1 MLDRVAAKAAGYTDA
16 EIDAFLADQPAG
28 AGPAAGKP
36 LQVTIGGDF
45 DVKGAKAAGYSER
58 EIADYL
64 RGSAGDIPEDVTT
77 IDVPPSEVAEPETTA
92 GGVFGAVGR
101 GLAPAALGAGLG
113 FMTGAG
119 PPGALAG
126 AALTTLGPIVGDPLV
141 EGVNKLLGTDFS
153 TPTEALNNL
162 LTAAG
167 VPEPETATERV
178 IQSAAGGV
186 GGAGGAIGLGR
197 TLASSAR
204 PLAAAVGDVLAAQ
217 PVAQLVGGG
226 TGAAG
231 SQMAAEA
238 GGGPMAQLASGLAFG
253 TLGGVA
259 APRPRAPLPAI
270 VQEAR
275 EANIPLMT
283 SDVLPPRTFAGRTAQ
298 ATGERIPIA
307 GTGPVREAQQQ
318 ARIDAVRDIV
328 NDYSATNIDALPE
341 QIVTDLAQRRSAA
354 IQQYTGSKN
363 EVINRLASAGQVP
376 MQATMQRIGSQI
388 ADLRSRRTAEG
399 DEAAAALEQIMND
412 IQGRNLF
419 ELEAYRKDVL
429 SNVFR
434 NDPAN
439 QISPGA
445 RDVGEKALRAI
456 YDPVRQDMGDFI
468 RQNGQ
473 RRDYDRWTVAN
484 RRLSEEANEL
494 QKQSLKRVLK
504 TGDATPEAVQ
514 SLLFSSKPSDVAAL
528 YRNLSP
534 QGRAIARQAIIAR
547 AAARATGAGEEV
559 VSPTRFANEIR
570 KLGQSVGVFFNGDD
584 LIRLQGL
591 TRVLNATR
599 RAGEAGAFPTT
610 GAQAFLPTAA
620 VGGIGAFGGGL
631 EGFLTAMAAAGSIG
645 GAARL
650 YESPAV
656 RNLLLQASRTEDPQ
670 RLQEIAKRIAA
681 IEAAGVEEPRD
692 EQPVGMYNGGL
703 MELARKYR

>member
-1 MLDRVAAKAAGYTDA
+1 MPTIYEVEAPDGSILEVEGPDNATDEQIAAFAA
-16 EIDAFLADQPAG
+16 QQHRPMG
-28 AGPAAGKP
+28 AAAP
-36 LQVTIGGDF
+36 P
-45 DVKGAKAAGYSER
+45 
-58 EIADYL
+58 
-64 RGSAGDIPEDVTT
+64 IPVETT
-77 IDVPPSEVAEPETTA
+77 DVPPSEYAEPETTA
-92 GGVFGAVGR
+92 GGVFGATTR

-113 FMTGAG
+113 FMAAG
-119 PPGALAG
+119 PPGAAAG
-126 AALTTLGPIVGDPLV
+126 AALTTLGPIVADPLV
-141 EGVNKLLGTDFS
+141 EGVNKLLGTDFA

-167 VPEPETATERV
+167 VPEPETAAERV

-204 PLAAAVGDVLAAQ
+204 PVVAAVGDALAAQ
-217 PVAQLVGGG
+217 PAAQIVGGG

-259 APRPRAPLPAI
+259 APRGPRAPLPEI
-270 VQEAR
+270 VQEATD
-275 EANIPLMT
+275 AGIPLMT
-283 SDVLPPRTFAGRTAQ
+283 SDVLPPRTVAARSAQ
-298 ATGERIPIA
+298 VAGERIPLV

-328 NDYSATNIDALPE
+328 TDYGAANADALPRE
-341 QIVTDLAQRRSAA
+341 IVTDLAQTRSAT
-354 IQQYTGSKN
+354 IQRYSAAKN
-363 EVINRLASAGQVP
+363 EVIDRLKDLGTVALPSASRRLV
-376 MQATMQRIGSQI
+376 TEIR
-388 ADLRSRRTAEG
+388 DLRSRRTPEG
-399 DEAAAALEQIMND
+399 DEAATALEQILND

-439 QISPGA
+439 QMSPGA

-456 YDPVRQDMGDFI
+456 YDPVREDMGDFI

-473 RRDYDRWTVAN
+473 RRDYERWSVSN

-494 QKQSLKRVLK
+494 QNQALKRALR
-504 TGDATPEAVQ
+504 TGNATPEVVNN
-514 SLLFSSKPSDVAAL
+514 LLFSSKPSDVAAL

-534 QGRAIARQAIIAR
+534 QGRAMARQAIIAR
-547 AAARATGAGEEV
+547 AAARATNTGEGV
-559 VSPTRFANEIR
+559 VSPTRFADEVQ
-570 KLGQSVGVFFNGDD
+570 KLSRSVGVFFTGDE
-584 LIRLQGL
+584 LARVQGL
-591 TRVLNATR
+591 ARVLNATR

-610 GAQAFLPTAA
+610 GAQLYLPAA
-620 VGGIGAFGGGL
+620 LSGLGALGDGVMGFVKGLALAGGIGA
-631 EGFLTAMAAAGSIG
+631 
-645 GAARL
+645 AARV
-650 YESPAV
+650 YESPAM

-681 IEAAGVEEPRD
+681 IEAAGVEEQRD
-692 EQPVGMYNGGL
+692 EQPKAMYAGGL
-703 MELARKYR
+703 MDLARRYR

>member
-1 MLDRVAAKAAGYTDA
+1 MVGAPPQTDLNSLSNEELEAIIASQSRVSDDELRAMSDDELLKFAQGAAPMGAAA
-16 EIDAFLADQPAG
+16 P
-28 AGPAAGKP
+28 P
-36 LQVTIGGDF
+36 
-45 DVKGAKAAGYSER
+45 
-58 EIADYL
+58 
-64 RGSAGDIPEDVTT
+64 IPVETT
-77 IDVPPSEVAEPETTA
+77 DVPPSEVAEPESTA
-92 GGVFGAVGR
+92 GGMFGAVTR

-126 AALTTLGPIVGDPLV
+126 AALTTLGPIVGDPIV
-141 EGVNKLLGTDFS
+141 DGINKLLGTDFS

-167 VPEPETATERV
+167 VPEPETAAERIV
-178 IQSAAGGV
+178 QSAAGGV

-197 TLASSAR
+197 TMANSTV
-204 PLAAAVGDVLAAQ
+204 PLIAAVGDALAAQ
-217 PVAQLVGGG
+217 PATQIVGGG

-231 SQMAAEA
+231 SQTAAEA

-259 APRPRAPLPAI
+259 APRGPRAPLPAI

-275 EANIPLMT
+275 DANIPLMT
-283 SDVLPPRTFAGRTAQ
+283 SDVLPPGTFAGRTARV
-298 ATGERIPIA
+298 TGERIPIA
-307 GTGPVREAQQQ
+307 GTGPVREAQQN
-318 ARIDAVRDIV
+318 ARVAAVRDIV
-328 NDYSATNIDALPE
+328 TDYGAADADALPDL
-341 QIVTDLAQRRSAA
+341 IVADLAQRRSAD
-354 IQQYTGSKN
+354 IQRYTGSKN
-363 EVINRLASAGQVP
+363 EVINRLASAGPVP
-376 MQATMQRIGSQI
+376 LQATMQRIGSQI
-388 ADLRSRRTAEG
+388 ADLRSRRTAVA
-399 DEAAAALEQIMND
+399 DEAADELERIMND

-429 SNVFR
+429 GNVFR

-445 RDVGEKALRAI
+445 RDVGAKALRAI

-484 RRLSEEANEL
+484 RRLSEEANEM
-494 QKQSLKRVLK
+494 QKQSLARVLK
-504 TGDATPEAVQ
+504 TGNATPEVVNN
-514 SLLFSSKPSDVAAL
+514 LLFSSKPSDVAAL

-534 QGRAIARQAIIAR
+534 QGRAMARQAIIAR
-547 AAARATGAGEEV
+547 AAARATSAGEEV
-559 VSPTRFANEIR
+559 VSPTRFANEVR
-570 KLGQSVGVFFNGDD
+570 NLGRSVGVFFNGDD

-599 RAGEAGAFPTT
+599 RAGEANVFPTT
-610 GAQAFLPTAA
+610 GAQTYLPTLIT
-620 VGGIGAFGGGL
+620 GGVGAFGGVGAL
-631 EGFLTAMAAAGSIG
+631 AAGAGIG
-645 GAARL
+645 LVARL

-692 EQPVGMYNGGL
+692 EKPEGMYSGGL

>member
-1 MLDRVAAKAAGYTDA
+1 MVGAPPQTDLNSLSNEELEAIIASQSRVSDDELRAMSDDELLKFAQGAAPMGAAA
-16 EIDAFLADQPAG
+16 P
-28 AGPAAGKP
+28 P
-36 LQVTIGGDF
+36 
-45 DVKGAKAAGYSER
+45 
-58 EIADYL
+58 
-64 RGSAGDIPEDVTT
+64 IPVETT
-77 IDVPPSEVAEPETTA
+77 DVPPSEYAEPETTA
-92 GGVFGAVGR
+92 GGVFGATTR

-113 FMTGAG
+113 FMAAG
-119 PPGALAG
+119 PPGAAAG
-126 AALTTLGPIVGDPLV
+126 AALTTLGPIVADPLV
-141 EGVNKLLGTDFS
+141 EGVNKLLGTDFA

-197 TLASSAR
+197 TMAQSAR
-204 PLAAAVGDVLAAQ
+204 PVIAAVGDALAAQ
-217 PVAQLVGGG
+217 PAAQIVGGG

-259 APRPRAPLPAI
+259 APRPRTPLPAI
-270 VQEAR
+270 VEEAR
-275 EANIPLMT
+275 DANIPLMT
-283 SDVLPPRTFAGRTAQ
+283 SDVLPPGTYAGRTAR
-298 ATGERIPIA
+298 ATGERIPLA
-307 GTGPVREAQQQ
+307 GTGPVREAQQN
-318 ARIDAVRDIV
+318 ARIAAVRDIV
-328 NDYSATNIDALPE
+328 TDYGAANADALPRE
-341 QIVTDLAQRRSAA
+341 IVTDLAQTRSAN
-354 IQQYTGSKN
+354 IQRYSAAKN
-363 EVINRLASAGQVP
+363 EVIDRLKDLGTVALPSASRRLV
-376 MQATMQRIGSQI
+376 TEIR
-388 ADLRSRRTAEG
+388 DLRSRRTPEG
-399 DEAAAALEQIMND
+399 DEAATALEQILND

-429 SNVFR
+429 SNVFK

-439 QISPGA
+439 QMSPGA

-456 YDPVRQDMGDFI
+456 YDPVREDMGDFI

-473 RRDYDRWTVAN
+473 RRDYERWSVSN

-494 QKQSLKRVLK
+494 QNQALKRALR
-504 TGDATPEAVQ
+504 TGNATPEVVNN
-514 SLLFSSKPSDVAAL
+514 LLFSSKPSDVAAL

-534 QGRAIARQAIIAR
+534 QGRAMARQAIIAR
-547 AAARATGAGEEV
+547 AAARATNTGEGV
-559 VSPTRFANEIR
+559 VSPTRFANEVQE
-570 KLGQSVGVFFNGDD
+570 LGRSVGVFFNGDD
-584 LIRLQGL
+584 LLRLQGL

-599 RAGEAGAFPTT
+599 RAGEANVFPTT
-610 GAQAFLPTAA
+610 GAQNYVPALIT
-620 VGGIGAFGGGL
+620 GGVGAFGGVKAL
-631 EGFLTAMAAAGSIG
+631 AAGAGIG
-645 GAARL
+645 LAARV

-681 IEAAGVEEPRD
+681 IEAAGVEEQREEEP
-692 EQPVGMYNGGL
+692 EGMYRGGL

>member
-1 MLDRVAAKAAGYTDA
+1 MPTIYEVEAPDGSILEVEGPDNATDEQIAAFAA
-16 EIDAFLADQPAG
+16 QQHRPMG
-28 AGPAAGKP
+28 AAAP
-36 LQVTIGGDF
+36 P
-45 DVKGAKAAGYSER
+45 
-58 EIADYL
+58 
-64 RGSAGDIPEDVTT
+64 IPVETT
-77 IDVPPSEVAEPETTA
+77 DVPPSEYAEPETTA
-92 GGVFGAVGR
+92 GGVFGATTR

-113 FMTGAG
+113 FMAAG
-119 PPGALAG
+119 PPGAAAG
-126 AALTTLGPIVGDPLV
+126 AALTTLGPIVADPLV
-141 EGVNKLLGTDFS
+141 EGVNKLLGTDFA

-167 VPEPETATERV
+167 VPEPETAAERV

-204 PLAAAVGDVLAAQ
+204 PVVAAVGDALAAQ
-217 PVAQLVGGG
+217 PAAQIVGGG

-259 APRPRAPLPAI
+259 APRPRTPLPAI
-270 VQEAR
+270 VEEAR
-275 EANIPLMT
+275 DANIPLMT
-283 SDVLPPRTFAGRTAQ
+283 SDVLPPGTYAGRTAR
-298 ATGERIPIA
+298 ATGERIPLA
-307 GTGPVREAQQQ
+307 GTGPVREAQQN
-318 ARIDAVRDIV
+318 ARIAAVRDIV
-328 NDYSATNIDALPE
+328 TDYGAANADALPRE
-341 QIVTDLAQRRSAA
+341 IVTDLAQTRSAN
-354 IQQYTGSKN
+354 IQRYSAAKN
-363 EVINRLASAGQVP
+363 EVIDRLKDLGTVALPSASRRLV
-376 MQATMQRIGSQI
+376 TQI
-388 ADLRSRRTAEG
+388 RDLRSRRTAEG
-399 DEAAAALEQIMND
+399 DEAATALEQILND

-429 SNVFR
+429 SNVFK

-439 QISPGA
+439 QMSPGA

-456 YDPVRQDMGDFI
+456 YDPVREDMGDFI

-473 RRDYDRWTVAN
+473 RRDYERWSVSN

-494 QKQSLKRVLK
+494 QNQALKRALR
-504 TGDATPEAVQ
+504 TGNATPEVVNN
-514 SLLFSSKPSDVAAL
+514 LLFSSKPSDVAAL

-534 QGRAIARQAIIAR
+534 QGRAMARQAIIAR
-547 AAARATGAGEEV
+547 AAARATNTGEGV
-559 VSPTRFANEIR
+559 VSPTRFANEVQE
-570 KLGQSVGVFFNGDD
+570 LGRSVGVFFNGDD

-599 RAGEAGAFPTT
+599 RAGEANVFPTT
-610 GAQAFLPTAA
+610 GAQNYVPALIT
-620 VGGIGAFGGGL
+620 GGVGAFGGVGAL
-631 EGFLTAMAAAGSIG
+631 AG
-645 GAARL
+645 GAGIGLVARL

-681 IEAAGVEEPRD
+681 IEAAGVEEQRD
-692 EQPVGMYNGGL
+692 EQPKAMYAGGL
-703 MELARKYR
+703 MDLARRYR

>member
-1 MLDRVAAKAAGYTDA
+1 MATDY
-16 EIDAFLADQPAG
+16 DALIRE
-28 AGPAAGKP
+28 
-36 LQVTIGGDF
+36 LGGDIETN
-45 DVKGAKAAGYSER
+45 A
-58 EIADYL
+58 L
-64 RGSAGDIPEDVTT
+64 RGTELSGSAGAPPVPVASVDISPSDSAVLASEFDGDVSVEEQP
-77 IDVPPSEVAEPETTA
+77 DASEYVEPQSTA
-92 GGVFGAVGR
+92 GGIFGAVER

-113 FMTGAG
+113 FMAGG
-119 PPGALAG
+119 PPGALGG
-126 AALTTLGPIVGDPLV
+126 AAITTLGPIVADPLV
-141 EGVNKLLGTDFS
+141 EGINNLFGTNFS

-167 VPEPETATERV
+167 VPEPQTAAERIV
-178 IQSAAGGV
+178 QSAAGAV
-186 GGAGGAIGLGR
+186 GGAGGTIGLGR
-197 TLASSAR
+197 TMASSAK
-204 PLAAAVGDVLAAQ
+204 PVIAAVGDALAAQ
-217 PVAQLVGGG
+217 VSAQLAGGASGG
-226 TGAAG
+226 TAA
-231 SQMAAEA
+231 QTAAEMGVGPVGQLIAGVA
-238 GGGPMAQLASGLAFG
+238 GGGI
-253 TLGGVA
+253 GGA
-259 APRPRAPLPAI
+259 AVPRPRTPLPTI

-275 EANIPLMT
+275 DANIPLMT
-283 SDVLPPRTFAGRTAQ
+283 SDVLPPGTFAGRTAQ

-363 EVINRLASAGQVP
+363 EVINRLASAGEVP

-388 ADLRSRRTAEG
+388 AALRNRRTAEG
-399 DEAAAALEQIMND
+399 DEAADALEKIVNE

-439 QISPGA
+439 QMSPGA

-504 TGDATPEAVQ
+504 TGDTTPEAVQ

-534 QGRAIARQAIIAR
+534 QGRAVARQAIIAR
-547 AAARATGAGEEV
+547 AAARATGAGAEV

-570 KLGQSVGVFFNGDD
+570 KMGQSIGVFFSGDE
-584 LIRLQGL
+584 LTRLQGL

-610 GAQAFLPTAA
+610 GAQTFLPTAA
-620 VGGIGAFGGGL
+620 VGGIGAFGGGFG
-631 EGFLTAMAAAGSIG
+631 GFLAAMMAAGSIG
-645 GAARL
+645 GTARL
-650 YESPAV
+650 YESSAV
-656 RNLLLQASRTEDPQ
+656 RNLMLQASRTEDPQ
-670 RLQEIAKRIAA
+670 RLREIAKRVTA
-681 IEAAGVEEPRD
+681 IEAAGVEEPPAD
-692 EQPVGMYNGGL
+692 APEGMYRGGL
-703 MELARKYR
+703 MDLARKYR